1 MEFLFSASKIQKQH
15 LNNKALQ
22 EIDLNKFLIKNN
34 QSCNQTYQAH
44 PFWKPKSPPALSW
57 LLYLYMYQTRIC
69 QLLSASWRS
78 SALHGLREDA

>member
-1 MEFLFSASKIQKQH
+1 MRCIFYLTFYNIALKCMEFLFSASKIHKQH

-44 PFWKPKSPPALSW
+44 PF
-57 LLYLYMYQTRIC
+57 
-69 QLLSASWRS
+69 
-78 SALHGLREDA
+78 

>member
-1 MEFLFSASKIQKQH
+1 MEFFFPASEIHKQH

-22 EIDLNKFLIKNN
+22 KLDLNKSLLNN
-34 QSCNQTYQAH
+34 NPSCKQTYQAH

-57 LLYLYMYQTRIC
+57 LLYLYMFQTGIC
-69 QLLSASWRS
+69 QLLSASWQS